1 MENQVK
7 KNLDKHHLDQEK
19 DDREKKHMNR
29 IRRIRTILRALF
41 LITIGT
47 LIYSAGISLL
57 IDPNDLA
64 PGGVSGISIMLSRF
78 TPIPTGTWILIINI
92 PLLVFGW
99 WKLGRKFII
108 KTCYATVMTSLFTN
122 LLSTIP
128 PVTNDLI
135 CAVVLGG
142 IAVGTGIGLVF
153 RAGGTTGGMDI
164 IVKLLR
170 LKYPYLKSGSIFL
183 VLDMLVVIA
192 SGFVFQNLTLAVYA
206 GIVIALDAKV
216 MDVILYGQDEAR
228 LIYIISDKHVQIA
241 SRLMEELNIGVTY
254 LEGEGAYTE
263 KNKMII
269 LCATRKQRSPEVI
282 NIVKEEDARAFLIVS
297 SANEIFGEGY
307 KSYWSEQL

>member
-7 KNLDKHHLDQEK
+7 NHLDKQHHDQEK
-19 DDREKKHMNR
+19 NDRGKKHTDR

-92 PLLVFGW
+92 PLLAFGW

-183 VLDMLVVIA
+183 ALDMLVVIA

>member
-64 PGGVSGISIMLSRF
+64 PGGVSRF

-153 RAGGTTGGMDI
+153 RAGGTTGDI

>member
-170 LKYPYLKSGSIFL
+170 LKYL
-183 VLDMLVVIA
+183 
-192 SGFVFQNLTLAVYA
+192 
-206 GIVIALDAKV
+206 
-216 MDVILYGQDEAR
+216 
-228 LIYIISDKHVQIA
+228 
-241 SRLMEELNIGVTY
+241 
-254 LEGEGAYTE
+254 
-263 KNKMII
+263 
-269 LCATRKQRSPEVI
+269 
-282 NIVKEEDARAFLIVS
+282 
-297 SANEIFGEGY
+297 
-307 KSYWSEQL
+307 

>member
-1 MENQVK
+1 MGE
-7 KNLDKHHLDQEK
+7 QEK
-19 DDREKKHMNR
+19 DL
-29 IRRIRTILRALF
+29 RRGKTGKNSLKRVRDAVRVYLM
-41 LITIGT
+41 ITIGT
-47 LIYSAGISLL
+47 LIYSTGISLL
-57 IDPNDLA
+57 LDPNNLA

-78 TPIPTGTWILIINI
+78 TPITTGTWILIINI
-92 PLLVFGW
+92 PLLAVGW

-108 KTCYATVMTSLFTN
+108 KTIYATIMTSLFTN
-122 LLSTIP
+122 LLGSVT

-142 IAVGTGIGLVF
+142 IAVGTGIGFVF

-183 VLDMLVVIA
+183 VLDMVVVIV

-228 LIYIISDKHVQIA
+228 LIYIISDKHAQIA
-241 SRLMEELNIGVTY
+241 GRLMAELDIGVTY

-263 KNKMII
+263 KDKKII
-269 LCATRKQRSPEVI
+269 LCASRKQRSPEVI
-282 NIVKEEDARAFLIVS
+282 NIVKEEDERAFLIVS

-307 KSYWSEQL
+307 KSYWTEQL